1 MWKRLAEAPV
11 WLKVGLLAL
20 IYGLT
25 ALLGFIF
32 ALKPG
37 NITVFWPPSGI
48 ALATLLLGGKQL
60 WLGIPLGYI
69 AANMYYY
76 QSLEAPY
83 LSAFVLSGM
92 GATIQALVGAAA
104 IQRFLPQL
112 KPVLAIREVGIFT
125 SIAVITALIA
135 PTIGVTALSLMGVTL
150 GGHPSLVWLT
160 WWVGDTLGILL
171 FTPVLMA
178 WNPPR
183 PQRPESPK
191 WLRALFILSLPSAL
205 YLIFLN
211 NLTAQYPLLWVLYS
225 LQVWAAFILSYR
237 GVVLCN
243 LMLSLAAIYGTAHGL
258 GIFSNIEPPARLL
271 ILQGFVGVMSVL
283 SLLLAA
289 TLNEQHQTTR
299 SLMLANQSKSD
310 FLAKMS
316 HELRTPLNSILGFAR
331 QMKKQAEQLDERQ
344 QLYLE
349 RIQTNGAHLLNL
361 INDIL
366 DIARIEAHR
375 LELHPEPV
383 DLSQL
388 IQTTTRELEIL
399 VQQHQLML
407 FIECPSKLEPL
418 QADPQRL
425 RQVLAN
431 LLSNAIKFTPV
442 GGEIYVR
449 VSAKGAVPESLSVTD
464 SGIGIVP
471 ERQQE
476 IFKPFEQED
485 NATSRRY
492 GGTGLGLAIS
502 RELSQLMGFNLI
514 LARSTPGS
522 GSEFRIDFSPAQK

>member
-1 MWKRLAEAPV
+1 MWKQLTEAPV
-11 WLKVGLLAL
+11 WLKVCLLAL
-20 IYGLT
+20 VYALT
-25 ALLGFIF
+25 AMVGFVF

-37 NITVFWPPSGI
+37 NVTVFWPPSGI
-48 ALATLLLGGKQL
+48 ALAVLLLGGRQL

-69 AANMYYY
+69 AANLYYY

-83 LSAFVLSGM
+83 LSAFILSSI
-92 GATIQALVGAAA
+92 GATLQALVGTWAV
-104 IQRFLPQL
+104 QRFLPQL
-112 KPVLAIREVGIFT
+112 RPVLATHEVGIFT
-125 SIAVITALIA
+125 SIALLTALIA
-135 PTIGVTALSLMGVTL
+135 PTLGVTALSLMGVAL
-150 GGHPSLVWLT
+150 GGHPSLLWLT

-178 WNPPR
+178 WHQPR
-183 PQRPESPK
+183 PEHPEHPQ
-191 WLRALFILSLPSAL
+191 WLRILFFFSLPTAL
-205 YLIFLN
+205 YMIFLN
-211 NLTAQYPLLWVLYS
+211 PLTSQYPLLWILYS
-225 LQVWAAFILSYR
+225 IQVWAAFILSYR
-237 GVVLCN
+237 GVVFCN
-243 LMLSLAAIYGTAHGL
+243 LMLSLAAIYGTSHGL
-258 GIFSNIEPPARLL
+258 GIFTSVEPSARLV

-289 TLNEQHQTTR
+289 TLYEQQQTTR

-316 HELRTPLNSILGFAR
+316 HELRTPLNAILGFAR
-331 QMKKQAEQLDERQ
+331 QLKKQSTQFDERQ

-399 VQQHQLML
+399 VQQHQLIL
-407 FIECPSKLEPL
+407 FVECPSKLSPL
-418 QADPQRL
+418 QADPHRL

-442 GGEIYVR
+442 GGEISVR
-449 VSAKGAVPESLSVTD
+449 VTAKGNLPESLSVTD

-492 GGTGLGLAIS
+492 GGSGLGLAIS
-502 RELSQLMGFNLI
+502 RELSQLMGFNLS
-514 LARSTPGS
+514 LAHSIPGS
-522 GSEFRIDFSPAQK
+522 GSEFRIDFFPAQK